1 MKLRSLVLC
10 TGLLWAVPTV
20 AQEAPSNRVAEAQT
34 LDLNH
39 IGFAVTKLDA
49 TASFFIDTL
58 GWKAAGGRP
67 DYPAKFV
74 TNGKM
79 FITLWQVTNPEK
91 AIAFDRKN
99 NVGLHHMA
107 ITVRD
112 LETLNNLHRKFV
124 THPDVVVEFAPEHL
138 GEGPTTHMMIREP
151 SGLRLEFIVPASRI
165 KQEN

>member
-1 MKLRSLVLC
+1 MKKTLFAL
-10 TGLLWAVPTV
+10 TV
-20 AQEAPSNRVAEAQT
+20 AGLAAQPIAAQTSEAAKEEAVT

-39 IGFAVTKLDA
+39 IGFAVSKLDA

-79 FITLWQVTNPEK
+79 FVTLWQVTDPET
-91 AIAFDRKN
+91 AVPFDRKK

-112 LETLNNLHRKFV
+112 LETLNALHAKFV
-124 THPDVVVEFAPEHL
+124 ERPDVSVEFAPESL
-138 GEGPTTHMMIREP
+138 GDGPTTHMMIREP
-151 SGLRLEFIVPASRI
+151 SGLRLEFIVPANRI
-165 KQEN
+165 SKK